1 MHSVVVYYKNVSIRE
16 IINFRSNKMRSA
28 KDNGSEECREG
39 IFSSLGEDFYSI
51 PAWMKILIFALCVYA
66 GWCVYCDYFNVK
78 QSRDIF
84 AYEVEFA
91 YPLELGKTFADEIRK
106 INKSSELKALRSQK
120 VFSAQFIESIRK
132 KEPESLLEL
141 AKFCKGDSRLSRHYA
156 DLLLLSAAY
165 GNIEALNAYV
175 AEVKGDSGKL
185 MKLIDGRME
194 QKKNNKTEFS
204 DDEKK
209 VYNKI
214 AETIYLELDAVR
226 QLDALKRNLIEK
238 YPDAFFI
245 SVVQK
250 RCEKTSIT
258 HSEKTSANAL
268 SLIAVKNLSN
278 KSFVCSTFDIYSETG
293 KRLRFIYDTHREIA
307 GARQELKKLKA
318 GKGGGTGAPDIDLME
333 KEGELSIVI
342 MNGKKAINGRLRD
355 VFWYRRYYGWRN
367 DSRQYSWSCS
377 YSGKTVSARS
387 IAELHS
393 KPGKYWVLGYSGDYK
408 SCFIKYVDISEDS
421 TQKVLTLKAEDVIT
435 F

>member
-1 MHSVVVYYKNVSIRE
+1 
-16 IINFRSNKMRSA
+16 MRSA

-91 YPLELGKTFADEIRK
+91 YPPELGKTFADEIRK

-120 VFSAQFIESIRK
+120 VFSAQFIESISK

-141 AKFCKGDSRLSRHYA
+141 AKFCKGDSRFSRHYA

-165 GNIEALNAYV
+165 GNIEALNTYV

-226 QLDALKRNLIEK
+226 QLDMLKRNLIEK

-250 RCEKTSIT
+250 RCKKTSIT
-258 HSEKTSANAL
+258 HPEKISANAL
-268 SLIAVKNLSN
+268 SLISIKNLSN
-278 KSFVCSTFDIYSETG
+278 KSFVCSTFDIYSEKG
-293 KRLRFIYDTHREIA
+293 KRLRFIYDTCQEIA

-318 GKGGGTGAPDIDLME
+318 GKSGGTGAPDIDLME

-355 VFWYRRYYGWRN
+355 VFWYRSYYGWHNGR
-367 DSRQYSWSCS
+367 RQYSWSCS